1 MSECGSCA
9 SCSISIGDKAK
20 EYRNSDGKR
29 AVKCTLCGKEVTF
42 DKLPGNRRVTCP
54 ECGTR
59 IEVIPLLLN

>member
-1 MSECGSCA
+1 MSGCGDCS
-9 SCSISIGDKAK
+9 SCSSLGDKAK
-20 EYRNSDGKR
+20 EYKNNSGKS

-42 DKLPGNRRVTCP
+42 DKLPDNCVVTCQ